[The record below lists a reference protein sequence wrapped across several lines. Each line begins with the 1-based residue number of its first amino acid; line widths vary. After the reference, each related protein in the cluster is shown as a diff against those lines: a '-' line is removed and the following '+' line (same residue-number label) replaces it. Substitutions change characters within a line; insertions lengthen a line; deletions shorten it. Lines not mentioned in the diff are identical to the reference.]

1 MSNMLE
7 QAIVDAKAL
16 REAAMKS
23 AEASIVEK
31 YSDEVRSAVHKL
43 LEQDEDIPIGLE
55 SDEDTSEDSLA
66 GNTAMEDV
74 PMAHVTEED
83 EEIVVVDLD
92 DIISAAEQ
100 DGEDNDEFALD
111 RGDIADEIG
120 INLGSE
126 VSDNPANRSEEDS
139 LDLDEEELVSM
150 FKEMLSVDVPEI
162 ELERAQER
170 LEKDELEEDET
181 TETRARKDGMD
192 EEDVRELNKENKE
205 LRNENAKFVQLL
217 KNVKGK
223 LEEINLQNARLLYA
237 NRVLSDSSLNEQQKH
252 KIAELVSNARS
263 VDEAKMVVETLHK
276 TMANSV
282 SADAKSL
289 SEVIS
294 KPSSIILSGNRRNEP
309 SADKNP
315 TYNRWAALAGMN
327 NTEN

>member
-43 LEQDEDIPIGLE
+43 LEQDEDMPGEPE
-55 SDEDTSEDSLA
+55 SGEDSLA
-66 GNTAMEDV
+66 GNTAMENV

-83 EEIVVVDLD
+83 DEVVVVDLD

-100 DGEDNDEFALD
+100 EDQDNDEFTLD
-111 RGDIADEIG
+111 RGEIADEIG

-126 VSDNPANRSEEDS
+126 VSDSPANRTEED

-150 FKEMLSVDVPEI
+150 FKEMLSVDVPEV
-162 ELERAQER
+162 ELERAEER
-170 LEKDELEEDET
+170 LNKDELEEDEAS
-181 TETRARKDGMD
+181 ETRARKDGMD
-192 EEDVRELNKENKE
+192 KEDVRELKNKIKENKE
-205 LRNENAKFVQLL
+205 LQKENGKLVQLL
-217 KNVKGK
+217 EKVKSK
-223 LEEINLQNARLLYA
+223 LEELNLQNARLLYA
-237 NRVLSDSSLNEQQKH
+237 NRVLSDSSLNEQQKT
-252 KIAELVSNARS
+252 KIAELVSSARS

-276 TMANSV
+276 TMANGAK
-282 SADAKSL
+282 ADAKSL

-294 KPSSIILSGNRRNEP
+294 KPSSVILGGNRRNEP